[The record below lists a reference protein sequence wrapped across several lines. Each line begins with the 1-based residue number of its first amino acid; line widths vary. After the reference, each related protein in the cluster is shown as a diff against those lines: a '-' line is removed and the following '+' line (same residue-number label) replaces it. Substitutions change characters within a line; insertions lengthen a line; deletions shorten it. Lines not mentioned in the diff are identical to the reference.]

1 MFLLTIRLQ
10 MTANGN
16 IEVWQTYTARYSIS
30 PNGCNLQAPHMCQTN
45 LKSNSFQTL
54 SATHRCQLCTPRT
67 KSRAKFIVVRHPI
80 EHLFAILHGTS
91 DKSSISRIL
100 EVSNL
105 LTKHWWLHLAPTI
118 TLPYTLPSCTFLCTA
133 QFSPFYTRR
142 ANEKS
147 WSGESQL
154 VSECD
159 PSCSFAQWVTCLN
172 LHKMHKDT
180 YNYKETK
187 WCTTKCSPQANAMQ
201 EPSSNRQQK
210 FQISGKPTCHLI
222 KLSKHGASSG
232 VRTVSQPSQAA
243 MWGSCTLYKQVHGGM
258 ARSQQASPGVT
269 RRFMGHVL
277 ACLRIAELEE
287 PSAVP
292 HMATGWI
299 KRQSY
304 SMVTWPGSPHGWL
317 EFHWQLWRPG
327 RMGMAWAQ
335 WLTFGPHSNILW
347 STATS

>member
-1 MFLLTIRLQ
+1 MEISRCNRHTLPATVFLRMVAI
-10 MTANGN
+10 
-16 IEVWQTYTARYSIS
+16 
-30 PNGCNLQAPHMCQTN
+30 CQTN
-45 LKSNSFQTL
+45 LNSNSFQTL

-147 WSGESQL
+147 WSGELAWRSSENLRTRPSQL

-172 LHKMHKDT
+172 LHKMHKSEH
-180 YNYKETK
+180 NYQTK
-187 WCTTKCSPQANAMQ
+187 LGRNLPSYGWSVMQ
-201 EPSSNRQQK
+201 
-210 FQISGKPTCHLI
+210 
-222 KLSKHGASSG
+222 
-232 VRTVSQPSQAA
+232 
-243 MWGSCTLYKQVHGGM
+243 
-258 ARSQQASPGVT
+258 
-269 RRFMGHVL
+269 
-277 ACLRIAELEE
+277 
-287 PSAVP
+287 
-292 HMATGWI
+292 
-299 KRQSY
+299 
-304 SMVTWPGSPHGWL
+304 
-317 EFHWQLWRPG
+317 
-327 RMGMAWAQ
+327 
-335 WLTFGPHSNILW
+335 
-347 STATS
+347 